1 QGQPGDV
8 LWIDDRYAHSYPH
21 QQHGIPII
29 GINEVLKALVKM
41 GALHDAGYYAY
52 LSRLRAANVRFIPVE
67 QGELLHHL
75 RQARIDHGLLIDS
88 HAPRVVR
95 RSRAA
100 CLVEGH
106 MRQRAP
112 MPEGAPNPHGE
123 IAFLINFCSVARET
137 LRAVWAEE
145 SADDLTCQ
153 ARAEWLL
160 SNLYVDYLSI

>member
-75 RQARIDHGLLIDS
+75 RQARIEHGLLIET
-88 HAPRVVR
+88 HALRVLR
-95 RSRAA
+95 RSMAA
-100 CLVEGH
+100 CLVQGQ
-106 MRQRAP
+106 MLQRAP
-112 MPEGAPNPHGE
+112 MPGGGAKSSRRNSLPHQ
-123 IAFLINFCSVARET
+123 FCSVVSET
-137 LRAVWAEE
+137 LVAVWAE
-145 SADDLTCQ
+145 
-153 ARAEWLL
+153 
-160 SNLYVDYLSI
+160 